1 MDLAPAYLAPPV
13 GLRRKIATDDGFSR
27 RDPRDGPYGV
37 FISHVSEGVYL
48 AIDTS
53 AYAHLWNQAT
63 VFIMSLLWAS
73 NDQRAWAK
81 EQLISINIAIDRQ
94 NETKLNQPPGTGC
107 IEVHNLHRAG
117 IQLDLAVRDAKFYR
131 STARYEDVRDFV
143 WERIQNRNYPE
154 SWAITRRQFQ
164 RHIAKFERKPSV
176 SNDFDTEDGAYKQS
190 NAPAILKSTVKAK
203 PNPRVS
209 LADVIRTH
217 AKMAASQTPRPAR
230 NNRERSQEIPRVP
243 LSRSMR
249 SLEYPESSTM
259 KNRNIIR

>member
-13 GLRRKIATDDGFSR
+13 GLRRKIITDEGFSR

-37 FISHVSEGVYL
+37 FISHVSEGVYR
-48 AIDTS
+48 AIDTG

-63 VFIMSLLWAS
+63 VFIMSLLWES

-94 NETKLNQPPGTGC
+94 NEKKLNQPPGTGC
-107 IEVHNLHRAG
+107 IEVNNLHRAG
-117 IQLDLAVRDAKFYR
+117 IQLDLAVRDVKFYR

-154 SWAITRRQFQ
+154 NWAITRRQFQ
-164 RHIAKFERKPSV
+164 RHVTKFKSNSSV
-176 SNDFDTEDGAYKQS
+176 SNALDTEDGAYEKPNVQ
-190 NAPAILKSTVKAK
+190 ATLKSTVKAK
-203 PNPRVS
+203 TNPRVS
-209 LADVIRTH
+209 FGDVIRTH
-217 AKMAASQTPRPAR
+217 AKMAASQTSRPVR
-230 NNRERSQEIPRVP
+230 NNRKRSQEIPRVP

-259 KNRNIIR
+259 RSRNIIR